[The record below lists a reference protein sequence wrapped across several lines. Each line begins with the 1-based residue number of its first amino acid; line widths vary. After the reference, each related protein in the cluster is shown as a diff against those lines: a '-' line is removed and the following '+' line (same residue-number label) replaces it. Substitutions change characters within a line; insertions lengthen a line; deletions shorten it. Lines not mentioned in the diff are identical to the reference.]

1 MNSAAICAGSL
12 LVAGG
17 LGVLLGGCGHSW
29 PGVLVDLLLGG
40 LLVAAGLGLV
50 GLIVL

>member
-1 MNSAAICAGSL
+1 MNSAVICAGSL

-17 LGVLLGGCGHSW
+17 LGVVLGGCGHSW
-29 PGVLVDLLLGG
+29 PGVLVELVLGG

-50 GLIVL
+50 AVVV